1 MTYAPFSSEVYRKLK
16 KCTHNDYCYVK
27 MKLKKNIA
35 CACWPWH
42 GCHSQ
47 RFLKFPDQLNNDG
60 LNPPLTAIPCLN
72 LFIYAFSKSRAVCI
86 RVFHSIWKYQMK
98 RFIWGTRTFCATGVY
113 VEWRSQKLL
122 GGFRGHLPP
131 GNFYDWTL

>member
-1 MTYAPFSSEVYRKLK
+1 MYDMCSLFLRGLK
-16 KCTHNDYCYVK
+16 ETEKMHTQCYVQ
-27 MKLKKNIA
+27 MKLKKNMA

-47 RFLKFPDQLNNDG
+47 RFLKFPDQLSNNG

-72 LFIYAFSKSRAVCI
+72 LFIYAFRKSRAVCVM
-86 RVFHSIWKYQMK
+86 VFHSIWKYQMK

-122 GGFRGHLPP
+122 GGFRRHLPP
-131 GNFYDWTL
+131 GNLYDWTL

>member
-1 MTYAPFSSEVYRKLK
+1 MLTLTWLPQPEVS
-16 KCTHNDYCYVK
+16 D
-27 MKLKKNIA
+27 
-35 CACWPWH
+35 
-42 GCHSQ
+42 
-47 RFLKFPDQLNNDG
+47 FPDQLNNNG

-122 GGFRGHLPP
+122 GGFWGHLPA